1 MGEPFKMS
9 LEDVA
14 DAVEAFGDRLP
25 AIIKNCPDIVDY
37 QVPKKGDRI
46 ATSDGQEWIC
56 PPGSSIDAPFSSK
69 YFIRRPRKKVA
80 VTDYVFKAT
89 GEVRVPQPGEWYRSP
104 TFRPY
109 VDAYLKAH
117 PSESY
122 TTAREIYSREEIS
135 REIEVDE

>member
-1 MGEPFKMS
+1 MSEPFKMS

-14 DAVEAFGDRLP
+14 GAAYAFGVRLP
-25 AIIKNCPDIVDY
+25 AIINNCPDIVDY

-56 PPGSSIDAPFSSK
+56 PGPSIDAPFSSK
-69 YFIRRPRKKVA
+69 YFIRRPRKKVT

-89 GEVRVPQPGEWYRSP
+89 GETRRPRGGEWILFERSGDLS
-104 TFRPY
+104 Y
-109 VDAYLKAH
+109 VEPNVNLQDEY
-117 PSESY
+117 PIY
-122 TTAREIYSREEIS
+122 TREAVT